1 MATIKFVETN
11 SACWHN
17 GYKRFLAWGMA
28 KATEAD
34 ERTIQ
39 LQDCSDYATMADLKR
54 SLLGNLQGNVL
65 EIGPGAGTNL
75 AYFSPDIHWIG
86 VEPNLFTHPYIRQKA
101 ERHGLKDIDLYGQQA
116 EQLPVEDGTLDAV
129 VSTYVLCSV
138 TDIDMTLKDI
148 QRVLKPGGKFV
159 FMEHVAATDGTCTR
173 NVQEGITP
181 IWKTVFDHC
190 HPNREIWEN
199 LEKAGFATVD
209 YQTFRLSIPVVS
221 PHIAGAATRA
231 SIDPKGELT
240 QSQRKSR
247 QPISGDIH
255 DS

>member
-1 MATIKFVETN
+1 MAAIRFEKMN
-11 SACWHN
+11 STCWRN
-17 GYKRFLAWGMA
+17 GYRRFLAWGMA

-34 ERTIQ
+34 EQTIH
-39 LQDCSDYATMADLKR
+39 LQDSADYATMADLKR
-54 SLLGNLQGNVL
+54 SLLGRLQGRVL

-86 VEPNLFTHPYIRQKA
+86 VEPNLFTHPYLRQGA
-101 ERHGLKDIDLYGQQA
+101 ERHGLKDIELYGQQA

-138 TDIDMTLKDI
+138 TNIDTTLKDI
-148 QRVLKPGGKFV
+148 QRVLKPGGAFI

-173 NVQEGITP
+173 TVQDGITP

-190 HPNREIWEN
+190 HPNRETWMN
-199 LEKAGFATVD
+199 LEQAGFATVD

-221 PHIAGAATRA
+221 PHIAGVATRSAIGYGHSA
-231 SIDPKGELT
+231 SASAGL
-240 QSQRKSR
+240 
-247 QPISGDIH
+247 
-255 DS
+255 